1 MVESSP
7 VEPRASVAIKSTY
20 EMIEVLLNN
29 KLPGTL
35 GKTAHAISVLKE
47 EHVALQEKFQDA
59 CMLLKDT
66 ELWLEEFE
74 SCGDNGCTECKDIS
88 GSQRVK
94 IMKLLDPKSAPAL
107 KKCSTC
113 KISNAICDVVSP
125 CLANDHKHWTPI
137 PKTKIVIYKKCPT
150 CGEFGHCSY
159 TIKECI
165 CNKFEK
171 WVPRKGEN
179 N

>member
-7 VEPRASVAIKSTY
+7 VEPRTSVAIKSTY

-59 CMLLKDT
+59 YGLL
-66 ELWLEEFE
+66 EIAEAFFEEAE
-74 SCGDNGCTECKDIS
+74 VCSANTCASCKNVAGL
-88 GSQRVK
+88 QRVLIRK
-94 IMKLLDPKSAPAL
+94 FLNPKSMPE
-107 KKCSTC
+107 
-113 KISNAICDVVSP
+113 
-125 CLANDHKHWTPI
+125 
-137 PKTKIVIYKKCPT
+137 IVTYKKCPT